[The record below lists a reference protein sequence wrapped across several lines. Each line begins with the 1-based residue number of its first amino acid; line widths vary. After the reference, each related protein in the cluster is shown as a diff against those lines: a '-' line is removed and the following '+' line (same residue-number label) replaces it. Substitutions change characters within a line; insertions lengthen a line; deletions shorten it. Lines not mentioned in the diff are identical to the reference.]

1 MNKQN
6 EYDLFYLIYSCE
18 NEILIVLMV
27 IYFAIMWLQVLH
39 STVVKQLEIADLLEK
54 LKESDCHVSIR
65 AAFFFFSPYIK
76 FIFPPSKNKFCSLL
90 ATSLTRPIGIMRLES
105 IGSPGD
111 YHS

>member
-6 EYDLFYLIYSCE
+6 EYDLFYVIYSCE

-54 LKESDCHVSIR
+54 LKESDRHVSIR
-65 AAFFFFSPYIK
+65 AAFFFF
-76 FIFPPSKNKFCSLL
+76 LL
-90 ATSLTRPIGIMRLES
+90 ILNSYSHHQKTNSVPFLQ
-105 IGSPGD
+105 
-111 YHS
+111 HH

>member
-27 IYFAIMWLQVLH
+27 IYFSIIWLQVLH

-65 AAFFFFSPYIK
+65 AAFFSPVLNSYSHRKKKKKIY
-76 FIFPPSKNKFCSLL
+76 SLL
-90 ATSLTRPIGIMRLES
+90 ATSLSCPIGIVRLES

>member
-6 EYDLFYLIYSCE
+6 EYDLFYVIYSCE

-54 LKESDCHVSIR
+54 LRESKCHVSIE
-65 AAFFFFSPYIK
+65 FL
-76 FIFPPSKNKFCSLL
+76 FPSWN
-90 ATSLTRPIGIMRLES
+90 IMKLSYR
-105 IGSPGD
+105 G
-111 YHS
+111 